1 MRARSKVLSIAAF
14 SVLLMGGAAMADD
27 MTITGDISYRER
39 IALPDNAVATVS
51 LIDVSLADAP
61 APTLA
66 EDVID
71 PAGQVPIGFILNFDS
86 ADIVAGH
93 SYAVSARIEVDGE
106 LWFINDTRIGVDPEN
121 HDAPVSV
128 PLVNARGVS
137 DTPVAEDA
145 TDEAVTDEAAQL
157 PGTSWTLVALGGEPI
172 PDDVDATLIF
182 GEDDGSVGGNGG
194 CNSYGGSIAYQEDGT
209 IEITEVFSTM
219 MACQDPKMSTE
230 RGLFDALGAA
240 TTYAIEGETLTLI
253 DEGGTVL
260 TEFAAQASE

>member
-1 MRARSKVLSIAAF
+1 MRVRSTVFSIAAF

-61 APTLA
+61 AQTLA
-66 EDVID
+66 QDVID
-71 PAGQVPIGFILNFDS
+71 PAGQVPIGFILDFDS
-86 ADIVAGH
+86 DDIVAGH
-93 SYAVSARIEVDGE
+93 SYAISARIEVEGE
-106 LWFINDTRIGVDPEN
+106 LWFINDTRVSVDPEN

-137 DTPVAEDA
+137 DTPA
-145 TDEAVTDEAAQL
+145 DETAAGETNTAGTEQL
-157 PGTSWTLVALGGEPI
+157 PGTSWTLVVLAGEPI
-172 PDDVDATLIF
+172 AENVESTLIF

-194 CNSYGGSIAYQEDGT
+194 CNTFGGSIAYEEDGT

-219 MACQDPKMSTE
+219 MACEDPKMSTE

-240 TTYAIEGETLTLI
+240 TSYAIEGETLTLI
-253 DEGGTVL
+253 DEGGTEL
-260 TEFAAQASE
+260 AEFAAQASE

>member
-1 MRARSKVLSIAAF
+1 MRVRSPVFSIAAF

-51 LIDVSLADAP
+51 LVDVSLADAP
-61 APTLA
+61 AQTLA
-66 EDVID
+66 QDVID

-86 ADIVAGH
+86 DDIVAGH
-93 SYAVSARIEVDGE
+93 SYAITARIEVGGE
-106 LWFINDTRIGVDPEN
+106 LWFINDTRVSVDPEN

-137 DTPVAEDA
+137 DTPADETA
-145 TDEAVTDEAAQL
+145 TGETEQL
-157 PGTSWTLVALGGEPI
+157 PGTSWTLVALAGEPI
-172 PDDVDATLIF
+172 AEDVESTLIF

-230 RGLFDALGAA
+230 RELFDALGAA
-240 TTYAIEGETLTLI
+240 TSYAIEGETLTLI
-253 DEGGTVL
+253 DEGGTAL
-260 TEFAAQASE
+260 AEFAAEASE